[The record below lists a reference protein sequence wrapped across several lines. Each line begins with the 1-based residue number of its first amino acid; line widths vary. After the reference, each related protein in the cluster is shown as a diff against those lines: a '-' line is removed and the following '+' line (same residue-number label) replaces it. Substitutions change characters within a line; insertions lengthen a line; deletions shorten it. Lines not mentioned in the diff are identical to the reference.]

1 MSTRSFEQFGRHC
14 ETGVSTPFVALRVEA
29 AFGDPIRVT
38 HMTEV
43 LVAEDVRREYGDT
56 VAVDGVSLS
65 LSEGEV
71 FALVGPNGAGKTTLV
86 RALTGTTDAT
96 GTVELFG
103 QPPTAVERSR
113 IGLLPQD
120 FTPHERLTATELLE
134 YYAGLYDET
143 RPVAGVLEDVGLADD
158 AQTWYENLSG
168 GQRRRACVAT
178 ALINDPDLLV
188 LDEPTTGIDPAGRR
202 SLWQLLSGL
211 ADRGVTILVTTHY
224 MEEAHQLADRVGLLA
239 EGTLAAVDS
248 PDALVADYGGTRRL
262 TFTGEFDPSITNR
275 LDRPAEV
282 SSAALTVFDVEPT
295 DIGDVVATLEGAGVS
310 YDGLTWSEPDLEDA
324 YLELTGESVAG
335 RASATDEPI
344 GAATGGGGR

>member
-1 MSTRSFEQFGRHC
+1 MN
-14 ETGVSTPFVALRVEA
+14 
-29 AFGDPIRVT
+29 
-38 HMTEV
+38 EV
-43 LVAEDVRREYGDT
+43 LVAEDVRREYGET

-65 LSEGEV
+65 LAEGEV

-103 QPPTAVERSR
+103 RPPTAVDRSR

-134 YYAGLYDET
+134 YYAALYDDA
-143 RPVAGVLEDVGLADD
+143 RPVPDVLADVGLADD
-158 AQTWYENLSG
+158 ADTWYEDLSG

-178 ALINDPDLLV
+178 ALINGPDLLV

-202 SLWQLLSGL
+202 SLWRLLSGL
-211 ADRGVTILVTTHY
+211 ADEGVTILVTTHY

-239 EGTLAAVDS
+239 DGRLAAVDS
-248 PDALVADYGGTRRL
+248 PDALVAEYGGARRL
-262 TFTGEFDPSITNR
+262 TITGDFDPAVTGELDQPSELGSGT
-275 LDRPAEV
+275 
-282 SSAALTVFDVEPT
+282 LTVFDVEPT
-295 DIGDVVATLEGAGVS
+295 EIGDVVATLERAGVS

-324 YLELTGESVAG
+324 YLELTGESVPVG
-335 RASATDEPI
+335 TSPTVDSISAS
-344 GAATGGGGR
+344 TGGGSR